1 MFKNTHYN
9 VMKSLLIYLIKE
21 NVSTDT
27 DLNTEEFIISFTSS
41 LTEALEALSVS
52 LSSLNS
58 ILLFHNDY
66 KTGMYNVY

>member
-1 MFKNTHYN
+1 M
-9 VMKSLLIYLIKE
+9 SLPI
-21 NVSTDT
+21 DT
-27 DLNTEEFIISFTSS
+27 DVTTEEFMISFTSS

-66 KTGMYNVY
+66 KTGMYNYIITTHIF